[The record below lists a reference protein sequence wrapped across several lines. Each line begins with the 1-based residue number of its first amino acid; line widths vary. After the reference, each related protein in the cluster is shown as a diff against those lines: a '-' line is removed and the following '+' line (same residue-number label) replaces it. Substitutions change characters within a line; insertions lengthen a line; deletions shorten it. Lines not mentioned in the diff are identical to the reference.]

1 VVSLAQ
7 EVYLRRAISGSS
19 RVENATA
26 PARNPHPTASATKKR
41 RGGVEMEACLWKSKM
56 QVKHTKKKKDI
67 GIHKSPPINTKITED
82 RKLSQINRKRTRKR
96 KQMTHPIIDG
106 WTHQMLTQKLLRLVT
121 DTRQ

>member
-1 VVSLAQ
+1 MQQHRPETPTRLQAPRKRDGEEWKWKHVS
-7 EVYLRRAISGSS
+7 E
-19 RVENATA
+19 
-26 PARNPHPTASATKKR
+26 
-41 RGGVEMEACLWKSKM
+41 KSKM
-56 QVKHTKKKKDI
+56 QVKHTKKKDI